1 MNAMETHLQ
10 VQGQSLHF
18 VTGRLAEHALRD
30 ILAALTESQQ
40 FCYSIQVLPITV
52 AALMTPKWVA
62 RHIEV
67 PADADA
73 VVLPGYCQG
82 DILPLQKKISIPVHS
97 GPRDLRN
104 LPEFLGAEHVPAESY
119 GDYSIEILAEI
130 NHAPRLSLAEV
141 LAIADQLRNDGADLI
156 DVGCNPGESWSGV
169 ASCVKAL
176 RDEGHR
182 VSIDSLNPA
191 EIEPAVQAGAELVLS
206 VNSTNRQQAID
217 WGCPVVVI
225 PDDPATLGGL
235 EETVEELAIAGVPLR
250 IDPILEPIGF
260 GFAESLQRYWS
271 VRQKFPDAEML
282 MGTGNLTEMTDVD
295 SAGVNVLLLA
305 ICEELSIHS
314 VLTTEVINW
323 SRSSVKECDLA
334 RRLVHYSLRQQVPPK
349 HLEPKLVSLRDPQVH
364 RFGKEHLQRLAED
377 IKDRNYRLFVEDQ
390 TLHLVSAG
398 LHLSNEDPFL
408 LFEQLM
414 QGEGQQDP
422 PTNVDASHAFYL
434 GYEMA
439 KAMTAATLSKQY
451 QQDQSL
457 DWGYLTRPEKHHRLK
472 ISGRRAQLQ
481 TDADLP
487 ESVNEE

>member
-1 MNAMETHLQ
+1 MNVTETHLE

-30 ILAALTESQQ
+30 MLSGLTQSQQ
-40 FCYSIQVLPITV
+40 FRYSIQVLPITV
-52 AALMTPKWVA
+52 AALMTPAWVS
-62 RHIEV
+62 RHIDV

-82 DILPLQKKISIPVHS
+82 EMSELQQQISVPIHR

-104 LPEFLGAEHVPAESY
+104 LPEFLGAEHVADENY

-141 LAIADQLRNDGADLI
+141 LTVANRLRDDGADMI

-169 ASCVKAL
+169 GSCVKAL

-206 VNSTNRQQAID
+206 VNSTNRQQAPD

-225 PDDPATLGGL
+225 PDDVATLGGL
-235 EETVEELAIAGVPLR
+235 EETVEQLAVAGVPLR

-271 VRQKFPDAEML
+271 VRQKFPDAEMM

-305 ICEELSIHS
+305 ICQELSIHS

-334 RRLVHYSLRQQVPPK
+334 RRLVHFSLRQQVPPK
-349 HLEPKLVSLRDPQVH
+349 HLEPRLVSLRDPQV
-364 RFGKEHLQRLAED
+364 RQFGASHLEQLSAD
-377 IKDRNYRLFVEDQ
+377 IKDHNYRLFVEDQ
-390 TLHLVSAG
+390 MLHLVSAG
-398 LHLSNEDPFL
+398 LHLRNEDPFL

-414 QGEGQQDP
+414 QGEGQQAP

-451 QQDQSL
+451 QQDQAL

-472 ISGRRAQLQ
+472 ISGRRSQPSSDVD
-481 TDADLP
+481 TP

>member
-1 MNAMETHLQ
+1 MNATETQLQ

-30 ILAALTESQQ
+30 ILASLSDSLQ
-40 FCYSIQVLPITV
+40 FSYSIQVMPITV
-52 AALMTPKWVA
+52 AALMTPAWVA
-62 RHIEV
+62 RHIQV
-67 PADADA
+67 PEEADA
-73 VVLPGYCQG
+73 VVVPGYCQG
-82 DILPLQKKISIPVHS
+82 EILDLQQQSSVPVYQ
-97 GPRDLRN
+97 GPRDLRY
-104 LPEFLGAEHVPAESY
+104 LPEFLGAKHFSTENY

-130 NHAPRLSLAEV
+130 NHAPRLSLAEI
-141 LAIADQLRNDGADLI
+141 LAMANQYREDGANII
-156 DVGCNPGESWSGV
+156 DVGCNPGDSWSGV

-176 RDEGHR
+176 CDAGHR

-191 EIEPAVQAGAELVLS
+191 EIGPAVEAGAELVLS
-206 VNSTNRQQAID
+206 VNSTNREQALD

-225 PDDPATLGGL
+225 PDDVATLGGL
-235 EETVEELAIAGVPLR
+235 EETVEKLAVAGVPLR

-260 GFAESLQRYWS
+260 GFAESLQRYWT
-271 VRQKFPDAEML
+271 VRQKFPDAEMM

-305 ICEELSIHS
+305 ICEELSIQS
-314 VLTTEVINW
+314 ILTTEVINW

-334 RRLVHYSLRQQVPPK
+334 RRLVHYSIRQKVPPK
-349 HLEPKLVSLRDPQVH
+349 HLEPKLVSLRDPQV
-364 RFGKEHLQRLAED
+364 RQFGEDYLQQLSAG
-377 IKDRNYRLFVEDQ
+377 IKDHNYRLFVEEQ
-390 TLHLVSAG
+390 MIHLVSAG

-414 QGEGQQDP
+414 KGEGQHAP

-434 GYEMA
+434 GFEMA
-439 KAMTAATLSKQY
+439 KALTAATLSKQY

-472 ISGRRAQLQ
+472 ITGRRTQSSSD
-481 TDADLP
+481 TDVTK
-487 ESVNEE
+487 SVNEE